1 MRGQLPERLLGSMDP
16 REVSSI
22 AQNRPVAITELDN
35 SFQHW
40 QDHRGWVE
48 RTASMENWSR

>member
-16 REVSSI
+16 REASSI

-48 RTASMENWSR
+48 RTASMENWSQ